1 MIDLKRIRV
10 TELLRSRTAEG
21 TCAEANS
28 KQQTANSKQQTANSK
43 QQTANSKQQT
53 ANSKQQTAYE

>member
-53 ANSKQQTAYE
+53 ANSI